1 MIRYAILL
9 AALLCADPAFGK
21 DRAPPALEDLLAIEP
36 PRATETAFAG
46 EKRRA
51 AMRAAA
57 LGFGAQAGL
66 ARRGWEI
73 AGLLERHADRL
84 STVYRFRAL
93 TLRVHGFAVMP
104 PVLGETSRAFRLGR
118 DGTRAATASRVLRI
132 LEPERIVSAAP
143 HWRDFLVRAWSEPAP
158 PASVLFPRDAEETV
172 LWRGW
177 LRDGWARGTAL
188 AEDVFAADLDRLN
201 RAFEGLVR
209 WRHAHLARMVSAP
222 VLRIDRA
229 AVSGNDRLLRI
240 DETVAALGER
250 ARFDLRPE
258 EWRALP
264 MGAAP

>member
-1 MIRYAILL
+1 M
-9 AALLCADPAFGK
+9 
-21 DRAPPALEDLLAIEP
+21 
-36 PRATETAFAG
+36 
-46 EKRRA
+46 
-51 AMRAAA
+51 
-57 LGFGAQAGL
+57 
-66 ARRGWEI
+66 
-73 AGLLERHADRL
+73 
-84 STVYRFRAL
+84 
-93 TLRVHGFAVMP
+93 
-104 PVLGETSRAFRLGR
+104 
-118 DGTRAATASRVLRI
+118 LRI

-177 LRDGWARGTAL
+177 LRDGWARGTSL

-222 VLRIDRA
+222 VLHADRA